1 MLDHTLDTQ
10 PIRPVRPISPYR
22 PRRLGCGWI
31 LFAAVMIPV
40 FLCGLTLVFYLV
52 FPPARVNI
60 LVLGVDGRGAE
71 GYVSR
76 TDSIMLLGIHPAQ
89 LRASLLS
96 IPRDLFIDVPN
107 YGMERIN
114 TVNVLGEMEGEGKG
128 PPLLAS
134 ALQQTF
140 NISVDRYIR
149 LDFQGFVELID
160 AVGGVTIDV
169 ERAIVDDAFPTE
181 EGGVISIRFDPGLQQ
196 MDGERALIYAR
207 TRHADDDYQRAS
219 RQQQVMSA
227 LLSRL
232 INPLRWPAALSV
244 LNRYT
249 DTNLT
254 LWDMLMLAPPV
265 ALNRGRFEQLVIDR
279 DYIVGTAEGYAVP
292 NLDAITPWLEGRFN

>member
-1 MLDHTLDTQ
+1 MSDQSHLLVTQ
-10 PIRPVRPISPYR
+10 PVQRVRLPR
-22 PRRLGCGWI
+22 PRRRGCGWI
-31 LFAAVMIPV
+31 LFGILMGPI
-40 FLCGLTLVFYLV
+40 FLCGLSLVFYLT
-52 FPPARVNI
+52 FPPPRTNI

-76 TDSIMLLGIHPAQ
+76 TDSIMLLGIYPAQ

-96 IPRDLFIDVPN
+96 IPRDLFIDVPG
-107 YGMERIN
+107 YGMERVN
-114 TVNVLGEMEGEGKG
+114 TVNVLGEMEGEGQG
-128 PPLLAS
+128 PPLLAL

-140 NISVDRYIR
+140 GINVDRYVR

-169 ERAIVDDAFPTE
+169 ERAIMDDAYPTE
-181 EGGVISIRFDPGLQQ
+181 DGGVISVRFDPGSQQ

-219 RQQQVMSA
+219 RQQQVLSG
-227 LLSRL
+227 LLARL
-232 INPLRWPAALSV
+232 VNPVRWPAALSV

-254 LWDMLMLAPPV
+254 IWDMLTLAAPI
-265 ALNRGRFEQLVIDR
+265 ALNRGRFEQLVINR
-279 DYIVGTAEGYAVP
+279 DYIAGTPDGNAVP
-292 NLDAITPWLEGRFN
+292 DMNLISPWLEGRFK